1 MRIDHLTLKQ
11 FRNYTR
17 LELSIPEHVVVL
29 HGSNA
34 QGKTS
39 LLEAIY
45 YLATASSPYTNS
57 DRQLMNWRAIDEP
70 MPFSQVAADV
80 VSANNRFN
88 RIEIILSQEKLLDG
102 SERFKKEVRI
112 NGITKRN
119 LDLQGLV
126 GVVMFLPQDL
136 SLIEGSPA
144 VRRRYLD
151 LTLCQTDKRY
161 SEAINTF
168 DKALIQRNALLKRI
182 GDGYASPD
190 ELPYWDEQIAAAAS
204 IIIAGRQQF
213 IRELELLAQR
223 IHRDL
228 SGGIE
233 DLELIYQPS
242 FEPTAE
248 GDGQQS
254 FRVLGLDL
262 HRQLTPEKVAPQYQ
276 EALIHN
282 RLEEIQRGI
291 TLIGPQRDEMRLMVN
306 GRDLGHFGSR
316 GQARTG
322 VMAIKLAELEWMH
335 QTLGEWPILLLDE
348 VVAELDI
355 HRRGYLLQ
363 RVEQANQVLLTTTE
377 LSTLSPDFVKRA
389 TLWKVEMGTIRPLAQ
404 SDVWQAPQPD
414 EETH

>member
-1 MRIDHLTLKQ
+1 MRIDHLTLKF

-17 LELSIPEHVVVL
+17 LELSIPEQVVVL

-57 DRQLMNWRAIDEP
+57 DRQLMNWRTVDELQ
-70 MPFSQVAADV
+70 PFTQVAADV

-88 RIEIILSQEKLLDG
+88 RIEIILTKEKLLDG
-102 SERFKKEVRI
+102 TERFKKDVRI
-112 NGITKRN
+112 NGVTKRN

-144 VRRRYLD
+144 IRRRYLD
-151 LTLCQTDKRY
+151 LTLCQTNKLY

-182 GDGYASPD
+182 GDGYASVN
-190 ELPYWDEQIAAAAS
+190 ELTYWDEQLASAAGV
-204 IIIAGRQQF
+204 IIAGRQQF

-228 SGGIE
+228 SGGLE
-233 DLELIYQPS
+233 DLELVYQPS

-254 FRVLGLDL
+254 FKVLGLDL
-262 HRQLTPEKVAPQYQ
+262 HRQLTAEKVAPQYQ
-276 EALIHN
+276 AALADN
-282 RLEEIQRGI
+282 RQEEVQRGV

-306 GRDLGHFGSR
+306 GHDLGNFGSR

-355 HRRGYLLQ
+355 HRRGYLLE
-363 RVEQANQVLLTTTE
+363 RIEQANQVLLTTTE
-377 LSTLSPDFVKRA
+377 LSTLTPDFVKRA
-389 TLWKVEMGTIRPLAQ
+389 TLWKVEMGNIKPLAQ
-404 SDVWQAPQPD
+404 SDVWTATQPD
-414 EETH
+414 EERP